1 MVTSI
6 FLKKT
11 WPSFCSSYIQIL
23 YFRGAQID
31 SGQCSFYICAL
42 TLKSFNVVLLDCNE
56 PLLSAMRC
64 SWKTLFS
71 RLCVFSFDIVRS
83 LLLVSIELQRDREEK
98 ISIWYLTNGPQK
110 MTINCSIEF
119 KWNRESQ
126 CFSSRAHFDFTPFQR
141 PAMQAVRGR
150 ELRRKQL
157 PHCTIT
163 ELALRFLLF
172 LYSLTLVTEE
182 FIFSPTWLC

>member
-98 ISIWYLTNGPQK
+98 NKHLIFDKWTTKNDHKLFHRIQVEPRKSVLLLSRSFWLHSLSTACHAGCKGEGVKKETIASLHYYWACIAFFAFSVFFNACDWRIYL
-110 MTINCSIEF
+110 
-119 KWNRESQ
+119 
-126 CFSSRAHFDFTPFQR
+126 
-141 PAMQAVRGR
+141 
-150 ELRRKQL
+150 
-157 PHCTIT
+157 
-163 ELALRFLLF
+163 
-172 LYSLTLVTEE
+172 
-182 FIFSPTWLC
+182 